1 MKASGDPSEKDLLD
15 LALKQLGQVT
25 QHVFLEALETVL
37 TLSMGHMKSAASSLE
52 EEQGAGV
59 LREGKKA
66 RATGL
71 LYHPQTGPDL
81 KDKNNNKMNK

>member
-1 MKASGDPSEKDLLD
+1 
-15 LALKQLGQVT
+15 
-25 QHVFLEALETVL
+25 
-37 TLSMGHMKSAASSLE
+37 MKSAASSLE